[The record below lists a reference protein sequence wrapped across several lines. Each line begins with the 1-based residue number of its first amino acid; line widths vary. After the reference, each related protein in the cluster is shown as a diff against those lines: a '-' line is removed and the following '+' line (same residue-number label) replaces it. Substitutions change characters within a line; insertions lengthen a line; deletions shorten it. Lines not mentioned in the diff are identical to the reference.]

1 MAKINIS
8 IDDNLLQRMDEYC
21 ARTYQSRSG
30 LIAQSLS
37 QVLLTDDL
45 RRSIIEMSQAMKL
58 IAKNGEI
65 SEQDKKTLEDF
76 EKISQLFTETL
87 R

>member
-21 ARTYQSRSG
+21 SRTYQSRSG